1 MHVVKLFYYFRAI
14 YADLMT
20 TLTQIQQAIAP
31 ELDKLNTCIA
41 RELQSSNDLMN
52 QVVDNYLKAK
62 GKQIRPIMV
71 ILAAKMYGNTNPH
84 VINAAAAVE
93 LLHNASLIHD
103 DVVDDSKTRRSRPTV
118 NAVWDNHIAV
128 LVGDFF
134 VSTSLHLAISTGDIR
149 IIDSLARLGRLLSL
163 GEIDQIY
170 NARYHRVEE
179 DAYFEVITRKTA
191 SLFMSCVEMGA
202 YATGAS
208 DSEVKRIREFARLL
222 GQAFQIKDDIFD
234 YFSDETIGKP
244 TGNDLREGKITLPL
258 IHALTSH
265 HPKATDMAEMSRR
278 DVLTSDEINQLI
290 EFAKEA
296 GGIDYA
302 YATMERLRDEA
313 MQYLDM
319 GNPVSEDFIKL
330 FDYIIERKY

>member
-1 MHVVKLFYYFRAI
+1 
-14 YADLMT
+14 MT
-20 TLTQIQQAIAP
+20 TLTHIQQAIAP
-31 ELDKLNTCIA
+31 ELAKLNACIA
-41 RELQSSNDLMN
+41 HELQSPNSLMN
-52 QVVDNYLKAK
+52 QVVDNYLQTK

-71 ILAAKMYGNTNPH
+71 ILSAKLHGDTNEQ

-118 NAVWDNHIAV
+118 NAIWDNHIAV

-134 VSTSLHLAISTGDIR
+134 VSTALHLAITTGDIR
-149 IIDSLARLGRLLSL
+149 IIDSLSQLGRLLSL

-170 NARYHRVEE
+170 NARYHRVDEK
-179 DAYFEVITRKTA
+179 AYFEVITRKTA

-202 YATGAS
+202 YATGAT
-208 DSEVKRIREFARLL
+208 DVQVERIRKFALLL

-234 YFSDETIGKP
+234 YYCDKAVGKP

-258 IHALTSH
+258 IYALASD
-265 HPKATDMAEMSRR
+265 HPKATEMAEISRK
-278 DVLTSDEINQLI
+278 DTLTSEEIDRLI

-302 YATMERLRDEA
+302 RSTMERLREEA
-313 MQYLDM
+313 MQYLDPE
-319 GNPVSEDFIKL
+319 NPVSRKFMQL
-330 FDYIIERKY
+330 FDYIIARDY